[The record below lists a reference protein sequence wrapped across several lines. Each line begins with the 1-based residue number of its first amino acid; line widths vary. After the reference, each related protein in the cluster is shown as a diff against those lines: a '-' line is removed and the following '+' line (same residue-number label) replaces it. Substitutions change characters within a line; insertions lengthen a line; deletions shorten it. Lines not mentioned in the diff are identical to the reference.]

1 MVKGPEGGRGGGNPM
16 AGLILPIEGNAISI
30 DHLSRAVYLNSTLH

>member
-30 DHLSRAVYLNSTLH
+30 DRPVYHARN